1 MPDQGRKTLVGAD
14 RQGNSEGMTL
24 TQNQTDHQLKLAIND
39 ELTWSPN
46 VKADHVGVSIT
57 DGAVTLSGEVE
68 SYPEKAAAVR
78 AALRV
83 HGVTAIADAVVVSHG
98 WGSLQDADIAREAGK
113 ALRATAVV
121 PTSVKAAVH
130 NHEITLS
137 GTVAWNYQREA
148 AEHAVA
154 GLSGVTAVHG
164 NVKLTPTLP
173 FSVTEA
179 KTWITS
185 ALVRNAQMD
194 AEKIRVYAKGSQI
207 DLIGTVNSWSEF
219 RQAGFTAWAT
229 PGVTHVNNQLKV
241 LS

>member
-1 MPDQGRKTLVGAD
+1 
-14 RQGNSEGMTL
+14 MTI
-24 TQNQTDHQLKLAIND
+24 TKNQTDHQLKVAIDD

-83 HGVTAIADAVVVSHG
+83 HGVSAIADDVVVRHN
-98 WGSLQDADIAREAGK
+98 WGSLQDADIAREAGN
-113 ALRATAVV
+113 ALRATAML
-121 PTSVKAAVH
+121 PPDSVKAAVH

-154 GLSGVTAVHG
+154 GLRGVTAVHG
-164 NVKLTPTLP
+164 KVKIKPTLP
-173 FSVTEA
+173 FSATEA
-179 KTWITS
+179 KTRITS
-185 ALVRNAQMD
+185 ALVRNAQLNAKNIKVT
-194 AEKIRVYAKGSQI
+194 AEGSQI
-207 DLIGTVNSWSEF
+207 DLNGTVNSWSEF
-219 RQAGFTAWAT
+219 RQAGFSAWAT
-229 PGVTHVNNQLKV
+229 PGVTHVKNHLKV